1 MLDNTID
8 IISTYRYDIFMTKTV
23 IALDPDVKQWLDHK
37 AAREGVPM
45 TELVRRAV
53 ALLQEK
59 DRATVADILER
70 SRGIWT
76 EGDGLEYQLKIRDEW
91 TRDWSRDEDPT

>member
-1 MLDNTID
+1 
-8 IISTYRYDIFMTKTV
+8 MTKTV

-53 ALLQEK
+53 ALLQEQ
-59 DRATVADILER
+59 DRKSVALILER
-70 SRGIWT
+70 SRGTWT
-76 EGDGLEYQLKIRDEW
+76 EGDGLEYQLKLRSEWDRDF
-91 TRDWSRDEDPT
+91 DPA